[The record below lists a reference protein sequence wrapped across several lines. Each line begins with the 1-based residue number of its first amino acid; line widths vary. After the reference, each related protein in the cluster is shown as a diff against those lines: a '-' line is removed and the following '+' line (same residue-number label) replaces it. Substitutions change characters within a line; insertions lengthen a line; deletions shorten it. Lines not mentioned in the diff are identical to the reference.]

1 MSTAPG
7 RRRPGATSSRAPG
20 AAMLLCLVT
29 AACNASPPQA
39 PQDAPWLTVQGPR
52 PVAMLPLQRGY
63 YVASDTPCA
72 EASNATLLL
81 LRRDGIGGAR
91 YFCEF
96 RHIEQTGPA
105 TYRVEEA
112 CAGFQ
117 GDDAETRHLD
127 YVIEND
133 VRFVSRDQD
142 GAVLDARYCA
152 QSDLPA
158 DWRDTDIRS
167 ETE

>member
-7 RRRPGATSSRAPG
+7 ARRKSRATASGAPG
-20 AAMLLCLVT
+20 ASVLLCLST
-29 AACNASPPQA
+29 AACDASPPQ
-39 PQDAPWLTVQGPR
+39 DAPGGTGQGPR
-52 PVAMLPLQRGY
+52 PVATLPLQRGY

-81 LRRDGIGGAR
+81 LRRSGIGGAR

-96 RHIEQTGPA
+96 RHIERTGPA
-105 TYRVEEA
+105 TYRVDET
-112 CAGFQ
+112 CADFEGSA
-117 GDDAETRHLD
+117 AETRQLD
-127 YVIEND
+127 YVVENN
-133 VRFVSRDQD
+133 VRFRSRDQD
-142 GAVLDARYCA
+142 GVVLDARYCA
-152 QSDLPA
+152 QPELPP